1 MPSGTG
7 GLETRPKA
15 QYLRGQWIREE
26 TFLRYQNAFI
36 NISWRLQERAAFLL
50 PARSSSG
57 INGTSG
63 EDPRSQLLLLGFH
76 LLLDANSPSLFGCV
90 CVSSNWVDS
99 RCLTLLLPLGICGRE
114 TVVSVSAS

>member
-1 MPSGTG
+1 MQSGTG

-76 LLLDANSPSLFGCV
+76 LLLDANSPSLFSCV